1 MPTYHGKFGTPQRVR
16 NAGIEKEAGFYWW
29 WADDIH
35 DPPSIEAPPARK
47 RPGGTAV
54 YADPESIP
62 DDPQEEPADGH
73 QVKWTGEHAL
83 TESLLRLV
91 ERIDYATADEDAA
104 QDMLCSLLQRMHR
117 AKTQADFRTSVHFA
131 LLDARRKRA
140 QMTPAGVSW
149 EDMPEGG
156 FQDGKDRRKD
166 QLPGP
171 IKPYEGTEPPVRERI
186 PQSRIAQ
193 RVILTEETCGEYRF
207 DKTCQVAAYVM
218 Q

>member
-35 DPPSIEAPPARK
+35 DPPSIEAPPARN
-47 RPGGTAV
+47 RPHKTTV

-62 DDPQEEPADGH
+62 DDPQEPADGH
-73 QVKWTGEHAL
+73 QVDWTGEHPL
-83 TESLLRLV
+83 NESILRLV
-91 ERIDYATADEDAA
+91 ERIDYATVDEDAA
-104 QDMLCSLLQRMHR
+104 QNMLCSLLQRSHQVR
-117 AKTQADFRTSVHFA
+117 NHTDFRNAIRFA
-131 LLDARRKRA
+131 LLDARRRRA
-140 QMTPAGVSW
+140 QLTPAGVSW
-149 EDMPEGG
+149 EGMPEGG

-171 IKPYEGTEPPVRERI
+171 IKPYDGPEPPVREAI
-186 PQSRIAQ
+186 PQLRIKET
-193 RVILTEETCGEYRF
+193 VIADGQYRF
-207 DKTCQVAAYVM
+207 DRDCQVSAYVM